1 MLTKIL
7 LFMFLLT
14 VCLSTAG
21 CGDDV
26 KLSLGGTHTSVKC
39 IEGYK
44 FAVVQMDKSVA
55 MTQIMPPQRCE

>member
-1 MLTKIL
+1 MKTLLIL
-7 LFMFLLT
+7 LSLPICLLI
-14 VCLSTAG
+14 AG

-44 FAVVQMDKSVA
+44 FVVVQMDKSVA
-55 MTQIMPPQRCE
+55 VAQIMPPQRCE